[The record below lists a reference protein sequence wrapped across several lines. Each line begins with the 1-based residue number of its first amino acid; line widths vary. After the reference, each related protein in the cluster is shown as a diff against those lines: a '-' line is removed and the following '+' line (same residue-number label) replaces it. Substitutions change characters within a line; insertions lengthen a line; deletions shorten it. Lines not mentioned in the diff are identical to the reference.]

1 MYKVD
6 DVVVFRRNVCRVVGR
21 EISDM
26 TGEDCYVLE
35 PYHRVE
41 GSMVMKVPVSNK
53 AGHLRDVMSKN
64 EIDALIENYNKVV
77 RERRLKFENEE
88 KLLENLHFKF
98 TNKMQN
104 LVIEILTTKQLLE
117 DMELSMKNRKQLE
130 LHYQELRKAFILEFQ
145 KNNQL
150 TISFLR
156 GFMGSKNEIEK

>member
-1 MYKVD
+1 M
-6 DVVVFRRNVCRVVGR
+6 C
-21 EISDM
+21 
-26 TGEDCYVLE
+26 CL
-35 PYHRVE
+35 
-41 GSMVMKVPVSNK
+41 
-53 AGHLRDVMSKN
+53 KN
-64 EIDALIENYNKVV
+64 TKKFNGGKM
-77 RERRLKFENEE
+77 FENEE

>member
-53 AGHLRDVMSKN
+53 AGHLRDVMSKDECFN
-64 EIDALIENYNKVV
+64 
-77 RERRLKFENEE
+77 
-88 KLLENLHFKF
+88 
-98 TNKMQN
+98 
-104 LVIEILTTKQLLE
+104 
-117 DMELSMKNRKQLE
+117 
-130 LHYQELRKAFILEFQ
+130 
-145 KNNQL
+145 
-150 TISFLR
+150 
-156 GFMGSKNEIEK
+156 